1 MSDDKK
7 QVEKVKDE
15 VKSIPEEKKGE
26 EIAAEAKEEIKEVKI
41 EEKKETKEETK
52 EEAKETVK
60 ETTEKK
66 EKIVLKVKTA
76 TVLKGTSKRPT
87 LKAEKRKE
95 TGRKKMKKMRRE
107 GLLPAS
113 VYGKG
118 FKSLSIQLKA
128 KEAEKLLD
136 EVGEV
141 QLVNLEVTGEKSVLP
156 VLFRNPQY
164 DPVQDGLLHVDFY
177 KVDLSNK
184 ITAAVPVE
192 YSGESPA
199 VIAGKVL
206 ITVADEVEVEALPED
221 LPEKFVV
228 YLEGLVEAGQTVT
241 AADLKISG
249 EKAVIKSDEN
259 VVLVKIEEPRVKE
272 EEEVREEEAKEG
284 EAPAEGAEKG
294 EDKAEEAPA
303 EGEKSQE

>member
-7 QVEKVKDE
+7 QIEKVKDE

-26 EIAAEAKEEIKEVKI
+26 EIAVEAKEEIKEVKT
-41 EEKKETKEETK
+41 EEKEETKEETK
-52 EEAKETVK
+52 EEAKETG
-60 ETTEKK
+60 EKK
-66 EKIVLKVKTA
+66 EKAVLKVKTA
-76 TVLKGTSKRPT
+76 TILKGTSKRPT

-95 TGRKKMKKMRRE
+95 MGRKKMKKMRRE

-272 EEEVREEEAKEG
+272 EEEVKEEEAQAQEG
-284 EAPAEGAEKG
+284 EAPAEGEKKE
-294 EDKAEEAPA
+294 EDKAEETPT